1 MVNPL
6 KQKKKMNYPKTI
18 NIKLE
23 QVKETTSTND
33 YLAKLCKENKAKE
46 FYTVVAESQTNG
58 KGQRGNTWEAESGK
72 NLTFSMVLYPTAL
85 KAKEQFSL
93 SMVAALSCHQ
103 ALGNYTDGFSIKW
116 PNDIYFG
123 EEGMTSTSAQHVS
136 AMANVMVQDIKQHI
150 MGLRLYQKSIR
161 VIGDAEVTVE
171 TVNNTLPE
179 IAESVKRICKANAL
193 IAWLR
198 EAVKEREQAQKYV
211 SDMSLDD
218 WMKKQGIEKPVSP
231 EPPQMPRINFQDYKT
246 ILDTGLSVKEYNRF
260 VELNSA
266 LAVYGEMIHEKGLLT
281 RQKSELARIM
291 QNPTEVKESGRDT
304 IITRYEAD
312 DAAVIDEVY
321 TELQAR
327 YRKLQAEKNGIE
339 AKFSNLAM
347 DYQTRKN
354 DEWKAAKAQY
364 DRDLQK
370 VNSELVGIQT
380 QMKDWKKQR
389 LEELAALKIIIP
401 DALKP
406 LYKELKVKY
415 L

>member
-1 MVNPL
+1 MNIME
-6 KQKKKMNYPKTI
+6 KAQKRAILMIDSEY
-18 NIKLE
+18 
-23 QVKETTSTND
+23 V
-33 YLAKLCKENKAKE
+33 
-46 FYTVVAESQTNG
+46 F
-58 KGQRGNTWEAESGK
+58 
-72 NLTFSMVLYPTAL
+72 
-85 KAKEQFSL
+85 
-93 SMVAALSCHQ
+93 
-103 ALGNYTDGFSIKW
+103 
-116 PNDIYFG
+116 NDIYFTT

-218 WMKKQGIEKPVSP
+218 WMKKQGIEKPAVP
-231 EPPQMPRINFQDYKT
+231 QPPQMPRINFQDYNT
-246 ILDTGLSVKEYNRF
+246 ILDTGLTVKEYNRF

-304 IITRYEAD
+304 IITTYKVDVNISAD
-312 DAAVIDEVY
+312 IDNLY
-321 TELQAR
+321 TELQSE

-347 DYQTRKN
+347 DYQTRKM

-380 QMKDWKKQR
+380 QMNDWKKQR

>member
-1 MVNPL
+1 ME
-6 KQKKKMNYPKTI
+6 KAQKRAILIIDSEY
-18 NIKLE
+18 
-23 QVKETTSTND
+23 V
-33 YLAKLCKENKAKE
+33 
-46 FYTVVAESQTNG
+46 F
-58 KGQRGNTWEAESGK
+58 
-72 NLTFSMVLYPTAL
+72 
-85 KAKEQFSL
+85 
-93 SMVAALSCHQ
+93 
-103 ALGNYTDGFSIKW
+103 
-116 PNDIYFG
+116 NDIYFTN

-150 MGLRLYQKSIR
+150 MGLRLYEKSIR

-218 WMKKQGIEKPVSP
+218 WMKKQGIEKPAVP
-231 EPPQMPRINFQDYKT
+231 QPPQMPRINFQDYNT
-246 ILDTGLSVKEYNRF
+246 ILDTGLTVKEYNRF

-281 RQKSELARIM
+281 RQKLELARIM

-304 IITRYEAD
+304 IITTYKVDVNISAD
-312 DAAVIDEVY
+312 IDNLY
-321 TELQAR
+321 TELQSE

-347 DYQTRKN
+347 DYQTRKM

-380 QMKDWKKQR
+380 QMNDWKKQR

>member
-1 MVNPL
+1 MNIME
-6 KQKKKMNYPKTI
+6 KAQKRAILTI
-18 NIKLE
+18 D
-23 QVKETTSTND
+23 KE
-33 YLAKLCKENKAKE
+33 YV
-46 FYTVVAESQTNG
+46 F
-58 KGQRGNTWEAESGK
+58 
-72 NLTFSMVLYPTAL
+72 
-85 KAKEQFSL
+85 
-93 SMVAALSCHQ
+93 
-103 ALGNYTDGFSIKW
+103 
-116 PNDIYFG
+116 NDIYFG

-136 AMANVMVQDIKQHI
+136 AMANVMVQDIKQHL
-150 MGLRLYQKSIR
+150 MGLRLYEKSIR

-179 IAESVKRICKANAL
+179 ISDGVKQICKANAL

-198 EAVKEREQAQKYV
+198 EAVKEREQAQQYIQ
-211 SDMSLDD
+211 DMTLDK
-218 WMKKQGIEKPVSP
+218 WMELQGIEKPASP
-231 EPPQMPRINFQDYKT
+231 VPPMMPKINFQDYKT

-266 LAVYGEMIHEKGLLT
+266 LAVYGEMIHDKGLLT
-281 RQKSELARIM
+281 RQKNELARIL

-304 IITRYEAD
+304 IITTYKVD
-312 DAAVIDEVY
+312 VNVSVDIDKLY
-321 TELQAR
+321 TELQSE

-370 VNSELVGIQT
+370 VNFELVGIQT
-380 QMKDWKKQR
+380 QMNDWKKQR

>member
-1 MVNPL
+1 MNIME
-6 KQKKKMNYPKTI
+6 KAQKRAILMIDSEY
-18 NIKLE
+18 
-23 QVKETTSTND
+23 V
-33 YLAKLCKENKAKE
+33 
-46 FYTVVAESQTNG
+46 F
-58 KGQRGNTWEAESGK
+58 
-72 NLTFSMVLYPTAL
+72 
-85 KAKEQFSL
+85 
-93 SMVAALSCHQ
+93 
-103 ALGNYTDGFSIKW
+103 
-116 PNDIYFG
+116 NDIYFTT

-150 MGLRLYQKSIR
+150 MGLRLYEKSIR

-171 TVNNTLPE
+171 TENNTLPE

-218 WMKKQGIEKPVSP
+218 WMKKQGIEKPVST

-304 IITRYEAD
+304 IITTYKVDVNISAD
-312 DAAVIDEVY
+312 IDNLY
-321 TELQAR
+321 TELQSE

-380 QMKDWKKQR
+380 QMKEWKKQR

>member
-1 MVNPL
+1 ME
-6 KQKKKMNYPKTI
+6 KAQKRAILMIDSEY
-18 NIKLE
+18 
-23 QVKETTSTND
+23 V
-33 YLAKLCKENKAKE
+33 
-46 FYTVVAESQTNG
+46 F
-58 KGQRGNTWEAESGK
+58 
-72 NLTFSMVLYPTAL
+72 
-85 KAKEQFSL
+85 
-93 SMVAALSCHQ
+93 
-103 ALGNYTDGFSIKW
+103 
-116 PNDIYFG
+116 NDIYFTT

-150 MGLRLYQKSIR
+150 MGLRLYEKSIR

-218 WMKKQGIEKPVSP
+218 WMKKQGIEKPAVP
-231 EPPQMPRINFQDYKT
+231 QPPQMPRINFQDYNT
-246 ILDTGLSVKEYNRF
+246 ILDTGLTVKEYNRF

-304 IITRYEAD
+304 IITTYKVDVNISAD
-312 DAAVIDEVY
+312 IDNLY
-321 TELQAR
+321 TELQSE

-339 AKFSNLAM
+339 TKFSNLAM
-347 DYQTRKN
+347 DYQTRKM

-380 QMKDWKKQR
+380 QMNDWKKQR

>member
-1 MVNPL
+1 MNIME
-6 KQKKKMNYPKTI
+6 KAQKRAILMIDSEY
-18 NIKLE
+18 
-23 QVKETTSTND
+23 V
-33 YLAKLCKENKAKE
+33 
-46 FYTVVAESQTNG
+46 F
-58 KGQRGNTWEAESGK
+58 
-72 NLTFSMVLYPTAL
+72 
-85 KAKEQFSL
+85 
-93 SMVAALSCHQ
+93 
-103 ALGNYTDGFSIKW
+103 
-116 PNDIYFG
+116 NDIYFTT

-150 MGLRLYQKSIR
+150 MGLRLYEKSIR

-218 WMKKQGIEKPVSP
+218 WMKKQGIEKPAVP
-231 EPPQMPRINFQDYKT
+231 QPPQMPRINFQDYDT
-246 ILDTGLSVKEYNRF
+246 ILDTGLTVKEYNRF

-304 IITRYEAD
+304 IITTYKVD
-312 DAAVIDEVY
+312 VNIGVDLDKLY
-321 TELQAR
+321 TELQSE

-347 DYQTRKN
+347 DYQTRKM

-380 QMKDWKKQR
+380 QMNDWKKQR

>member
-1 MVNPL
+1 ME
-6 KQKKKMNYPKTI
+6 KAQKRAILMIDTEY
-18 NIKLE
+18 
-23 QVKETTSTND
+23 V
-33 YLAKLCKENKAKE
+33 
-46 FYTVVAESQTNG
+46 F
-58 KGQRGNTWEAESGK
+58 
-72 NLTFSMVLYPTAL
+72 
-85 KAKEQFSL
+85 
-93 SMVAALSCHQ
+93 
-103 ALGNYTDGFSIKW
+103 
-116 PNDIYFG
+116 NDIYFG

-150 MGLRLYQKSIR
+150 MGLRLYEKSIR

-281 RQKSELARIM
+281 RQKSELQRIR

-304 IITRYEAD
+304 IITQYRVD
-312 DAAVIDEVY
+312 VNIDTDLDKLY
-321 TELQAR
+321 TQLQSE

-339 AKFSNLAM
+339 AKFSNIAM

-370 VNSELVGIQT
+370 VNSELVGIHT
-380 QMKDWKKQR
+380 QMQEWKKQR

>member
-1 MVNPL
+1 MNIME
-6 KQKKKMNYPKTI
+6 KAQKRAILMIDSEY
-18 NIKLE
+18 
-23 QVKETTSTND
+23 V
-33 YLAKLCKENKAKE
+33 
-46 FYTVVAESQTNG
+46 F
-58 KGQRGNTWEAESGK
+58 
-72 NLTFSMVLYPTAL
+72 
-85 KAKEQFSL
+85 
-93 SMVAALSCHQ
+93 
-103 ALGNYTDGFSIKW
+103 
-116 PNDIYFG
+116 NDIYFTT

-150 MGLRLYQKSIR
+150 MGLRLYEKSIR

-304 IITRYEAD
+304 IITTYKVDVNISAD
-312 DAAVIDEVY
+312 IDNLY
-321 TELQAR
+321 TELQSE

-380 QMKDWKKQR
+380 QMKEWKKQR

>member
-1 MVNPL
+1 
-6 KQKKKMNYPKTI
+6 
-18 NIKLE
+18 
-23 QVKETTSTND
+23 
-33 YLAKLCKENKAKE
+33 
-46 FYTVVAESQTNG
+46 
-58 KGQRGNTWEAESGK
+58 
-72 NLTFSMVLYPTAL
+72 
-85 KAKEQFSL
+85 
-93 SMVAALSCHQ
+93 
-103 ALGNYTDGFSIKW
+103 
-116 PNDIYFG
+116 
-123 EEGMTSTSAQHVS
+123 
-136 AMANVMVQDIKQHI
+136 MANVMVQDIKQHI
-150 MGLRLYQKSIR
+150 MGLRLYEKSIR

-218 WMKKQGIEKPVSP
+218 WMKKQGIEKPAVP
-231 EPPQMPRINFQDYKT
+231 QPPQMPRINFQDYNT
-246 ILDTGLSVKEYNRF
+246 ILDTGLTVKEYNRF

-304 IITRYEAD
+304 IITTYKVSPHMTDID
-312 DAAVIDEVY
+312 DLY
-321 TELQAR
+321 TELQSE

-347 DYQTRKN
+347 DYQTRKM

-380 QMKDWKKQR
+380 QMNDWKKQR

>member
-1 MVNPL
+1 ME
-6 KQKKKMNYPKTI
+6 KAQKRAILMIDSEY
-18 NIKLE
+18 
-23 QVKETTSTND
+23 V
-33 YLAKLCKENKAKE
+33 
-46 FYTVVAESQTNG
+46 F
-58 KGQRGNTWEAESGK
+58 
-72 NLTFSMVLYPTAL
+72 
-85 KAKEQFSL
+85 
-93 SMVAALSCHQ
+93 
-103 ALGNYTDGFSIKW
+103 
-116 PNDIYFG
+116 NDIYFTT

-150 MGLRLYQKSIR
+150 MGLRLYEKSIR

-198 EAVKEREQAQKYV
+198 EAVKEREEAQKYV

-266 LAVYGEMIHEKGLLT
+266 LAVYGEMIHDKGLLT
-281 RQKSELARIM
+281 RQKNELARIM

-304 IITRYEAD
+304 IITTYKVSPHMTD
-312 DAAVIDEVY
+312 IDNLY
-321 TELQAR
+321 TELQSE

-380 QMKDWKKQR
+380 QMKEWKKQR

-406 LYKELKVKY
+406 LYKELKAKY

>member
-1 MVNPL
+1 MNIME
-6 KQKKKMNYPKTI
+6 KAQKRAILMIDSEY
-18 NIKLE
+18 
-23 QVKETTSTND
+23 V
-33 YLAKLCKENKAKE
+33 
-46 FYTVVAESQTNG
+46 F
-58 KGQRGNTWEAESGK
+58 
-72 NLTFSMVLYPTAL
+72 
-85 KAKEQFSL
+85 
-93 SMVAALSCHQ
+93 
-103 ALGNYTDGFSIKW
+103 
-116 PNDIYFG
+116 NDIYFTT

-150 MGLRLYQKSIR
+150 MGLRLYEKSIR
-161 VIGDAEVTVE
+161 VIGDSEVTVE

-218 WMKKQGIEKPVSP
+218 WMKKQGIEKPAVP
-231 EPPQMPRINFQDYKT
+231 QPPQMPRINFQDYNT
-246 ILDTGLSVKEYNRF
+246 ILDTGLTVKEYNRF

-281 RQKSELARIM
+281 RQKAELARIM

-304 IITRYEAD
+304 IITTYKVDVNISAD
-312 DAAVIDEVY
+312 IDNLY
-321 TELQAR
+321 TELQSE
-327 YRKLQAEKNGIE
+327 YRKMQAEKNGIE

-347 DYQTRKN
+347 DYQTRKM

-380 QMKDWKKQR
+380 QMNDWKKQR

-406 LYKELKVKY
+406 LYKELKAKY

>member
-1 MVNPL
+1 ME
-6 KQKKKMNYPKTI
+6 KAQKRAILMIDSEY
-18 NIKLE
+18 
-23 QVKETTSTND
+23 V
-33 YLAKLCKENKAKE
+33 
-46 FYTVVAESQTNG
+46 F
-58 KGQRGNTWEAESGK
+58 
-72 NLTFSMVLYPTAL
+72 
-85 KAKEQFSL
+85 
-93 SMVAALSCHQ
+93 
-103 ALGNYTDGFSIKW
+103 
-116 PNDIYFG
+116 NDIYFTT

-150 MGLRLYQKSIR
+150 MGLRLYEKSIR

-218 WMKKQGIEKPVSP
+218 WMKKQGIEKPAVP
-231 EPPQMPRINFQDYKT
+231 QPPQMPRINFQDYNT
-246 ILDTGLSVKEYNRF
+246 ILDTGLTVKEYNRF

-304 IITRYEAD
+304 IITTYK
-312 DAAVIDEVY
+312 VSPHMIDIDNLY
-321 TELQAR
+321 TELQSE

-339 AKFSNLAM
+339 AKFSNIAM
-347 DYQTRKN
+347 DYQTRKM

-401 DALKP
+401 DAMKP

>member
-1 MVNPL
+1 MD
-6 KQKKKMNYPKTI
+6 KAQKRAILTI
-18 NIKLE
+18 D
-23 QVKETTSTND
+23 KE
-33 YLAKLCKENKAKE
+33 YV
-46 FYTVVAESQTNG
+46 F
-58 KGQRGNTWEAESGK
+58 
-72 NLTFSMVLYPTAL
+72 
-85 KAKEQFSL
+85 
-93 SMVAALSCHQ
+93 
-103 ALGNYTDGFSIKW
+103 
-116 PNDIYFG
+116 NDIYFG

-136 AMANVMVQDIKQHI
+136 AMANVMVQDVKQHI
-150 MGLRLYQKSIR
+150 MGLRLYEKSIR
-161 VIGDAEVTVE
+161 VIGDVE
-171 TVNNTLPE
+171 CKVEEVNNTLPE
-179 IAESVKRICKANAL
+179 ISEGVKQICKANAL

-198 EAVKEREQAQKYV
+198 EAVKEREKAQQYV
-211 SDMSLDD
+211 QDMTLDK
-218 WMKKQGIEKPVSP
+218 WMELEGIEKPTSP
-231 EPPQMPRINFQDYKT
+231 QPPMMPKINFQDYNT

-266 LAVYGEMIHEKGLLT
+266 LAVYGEMIHENGLLT

-291 QNPTEVKESGRDT
+291 QNPTEVSESGRDT
-304 IITRYEAD
+304 IITTYKVDVNISAD
-312 DAAVIDEVY
+312 IDNLY
-321 TELQAR
+321 TELQSE

-347 DYQTRKN
+347 NYQTRKN

-380 QMKDWKKQR
+380 QMKEWKKQR

>member
-1 MVNPL
+1 MNIME
-6 KQKKKMNYPKTI
+6 KAQKRAILMIDSEY
-18 NIKLE
+18 
-23 QVKETTSTND
+23 V
-33 YLAKLCKENKAKE
+33 
-46 FYTVVAESQTNG
+46 F
-58 KGQRGNTWEAESGK
+58 
-72 NLTFSMVLYPTAL
+72 
-85 KAKEQFSL
+85 
-93 SMVAALSCHQ
+93 
-103 ALGNYTDGFSIKW
+103 
-116 PNDIYFG
+116 NDIYFTND
-123 EEGMTSTSAQHVS
+123 EGMTSTSAQHVS

-150 MGLRLYQKSIR
+150 MGLRLYEKSIR

-218 WMKKQGIEKPVSP
+218 WMKKQGIEKPAVP
-231 EPPQMPRINFQDYKT
+231 QPPQMPRINFQDYNT
-246 ILDTGLSVKEYNRF
+246 ILDTGLTVKEYNRF

-304 IITRYEAD
+304 IITTYKVDVNISAD
-312 DAAVIDEVY
+312 IDNLY
-321 TELQAR
+321 TELQSE

-347 DYQTRKN
+347 DYQTRKM

-380 QMKDWKKQR
+380 QMNDWKKQR

>member
-1 MVNPL
+1 MD
-6 KQKKKMNYPKTI
+6 KAQKRAILTI
-18 NIKLE
+18 D
-23 QVKETTSTND
+23 KE
-33 YLAKLCKENKAKE
+33 YV
-46 FYTVVAESQTNG
+46 F
-58 KGQRGNTWEAESGK
+58 
-72 NLTFSMVLYPTAL
+72 
-85 KAKEQFSL
+85 
-93 SMVAALSCHQ
+93 
-103 ALGNYTDGFSIKW
+103 
-116 PNDIYFG
+116 NDIYFG

-136 AMANVMVQDIKQHI
+136 AMANVMVQDVKQHI
-150 MGLRLYQKSIR
+150 MGLRLYEKSIR
-161 VIGDAEVTVE
+161 VIGDVE
-171 TVNNTLPE
+171 CKVEEVNNTLPE
-179 IAESVKRICKANAL
+179 ISEGVKQICKANAL

-198 EAVKEREQAQKYV
+198 EAVKEREKAQQYV
-211 SDMSLDD
+211 QDMTLDK
-218 WMKKQGIEKPVSP
+218 WMELEGIEKPTSP
-231 EPPQMPRINFQDYKT
+231 QPPMMPKINFQDYNT
-246 ILDTGLSVKEYNRF
+246 ILETGLTVKEYNRF

-266 LAVYGEMIHEKGLLT
+266 LAVYGEMIHDKGLLT
-281 RQKSELARIM
+281 RQKNELARIM

-304 IITRYEAD
+304 IITTYKVDVNISAD
-312 DAAVIDEVY
+312 IDNLY
-321 TELQAR
+321 TELQSE

-347 DYQTRKN
+347 DYQTRKM

-380 QMKDWKKQR
+380 QMQEWKKQR

>member
-1 MVNPL
+1 MNIME
-6 KQKKKMNYPKTI
+6 KAQKRAILMIDSEY
-18 NIKLE
+18 
-23 QVKETTSTND
+23 V
-33 YLAKLCKENKAKE
+33 
-46 FYTVVAESQTNG
+46 F
-58 KGQRGNTWEAESGK
+58 
-72 NLTFSMVLYPTAL
+72 
-85 KAKEQFSL
+85 
-93 SMVAALSCHQ
+93 
-103 ALGNYTDGFSIKW
+103 
-116 PNDIYFG
+116 NDIYFTT

-150 MGLRLYQKSIR
+150 MGLRLYEKSIR

-218 WMKKQGIEKPVSP
+218 WMKKQGIEKPAMP
-231 EPPQMPRINFQDYKT
+231 QPPQMPRINFQDYNT
-246 ILDTGLSVKEYNRF
+246 ILDTGLTVKEYNRF

-304 IITRYEAD
+304 IITTYKVDVNISAD
-312 DAAVIDEVY
+312 IDNLY
-321 TELQAR
+321 TELQSE

-380 QMKDWKKQR
+380 QMQEWKKQR

>member
-1 MVNPL
+1 ME
-6 KQKKKMNYPKTI
+6 KAQKRAILMIDSEY
-18 NIKLE
+18 
-23 QVKETTSTND
+23 V
-33 YLAKLCKENKAKE
+33 
-46 FYTVVAESQTNG
+46 F
-58 KGQRGNTWEAESGK
+58 
-72 NLTFSMVLYPTAL
+72 
-85 KAKEQFSL
+85 
-93 SMVAALSCHQ
+93 
-103 ALGNYTDGFSIKW
+103 
-116 PNDIYFG
+116 NDIYFTTD
-123 EEGMTSTSAQHVS
+123 EGMTSTSAQHVS

-150 MGLRLYQKSIR
+150 MGLRLYEKSIR

-266 LAVYGEMIHEKGLLT
+266 LAVYGEMIHDKGLLT
-281 RQKSELARIM
+281 RQKNELARIM

-304 IITRYEAD
+304 IITTYKVD
-312 DAAVIDEVY
+312 VNIGVDLDKLY
-321 TELQAR
+321 TELQSE

-339 AKFSNLAM
+339 AKFSNMAM
-347 DYQTRKN
+347 AYQTRKME
-354 DEWKAAKAQY
+354 EWKAAKSQY
-364 DRDLQK
+364 DRDLTR

-380 QMKDWKKQR
+380 RMQEWKKQR

-401 DALKP
+401 NDLKA
-406 LYKELKVKY
+406 LYKSLQVKY

>member
-1 MVNPL
+1 ME
-6 KQKKKMNYPKTI
+6 KAQKRAILMIDSEY
-18 NIKLE
+18 
-23 QVKETTSTND
+23 V
-33 YLAKLCKENKAKE
+33 
-46 FYTVVAESQTNG
+46 F
-58 KGQRGNTWEAESGK
+58 
-72 NLTFSMVLYPTAL
+72 
-85 KAKEQFSL
+85 
-93 SMVAALSCHQ
+93 
-103 ALGNYTDGFSIKW
+103 
-116 PNDIYFG
+116 NDIYFTT

-304 IITRYEAD
+304 IITTYKVD
-312 DAAVIDEVY
+312 VNISTDIDNLY
-321 TELQAR
+321 TELQSE

-380 QMKDWKKQR
+380 QMKEWKKQR

>member
-1 MVNPL
+1 MNIME
-6 KQKKKMNYPKTI
+6 KAQKRAILMIDSEY
-18 NIKLE
+18 
-23 QVKETTSTND
+23 V
-33 YLAKLCKENKAKE
+33 
-46 FYTVVAESQTNG
+46 F
-58 KGQRGNTWEAESGK
+58 
-72 NLTFSMVLYPTAL
+72 
-85 KAKEQFSL
+85 
-93 SMVAALSCHQ
+93 
-103 ALGNYTDGFSIKW
+103 
-116 PNDIYFG
+116 NDIYFTT

-150 MGLRLYQKSIR
+150 MGLRLYEKSIR

-218 WMKKQGIEKPVSP
+218 WMKKQGIEKPASP

-304 IITRYEAD
+304 IITTYKVDVNISAD
-312 DAAVIDEVY
+312 IDNLY
-321 TELQAR
+321 TELQSE

-380 QMKDWKKQR
+380 QMQEWKKQR

>member
-1 MVNPL
+1 MNIME
-6 KQKKKMNYPKTI
+6 KAQKRAILMIDSEY
-18 NIKLE
+18 
-23 QVKETTSTND
+23 V
-33 YLAKLCKENKAKE
+33 
-46 FYTVVAESQTNG
+46 F
-58 KGQRGNTWEAESGK
+58 
-72 NLTFSMVLYPTAL
+72 
-85 KAKEQFSL
+85 
-93 SMVAALSCHQ
+93 
-103 ALGNYTDGFSIKW
+103 
-116 PNDIYFG
+116 NDIYFTT

-304 IITRYEAD
+304 IITTYKVDVNISAD
-312 DAAVIDEVY
+312 IDNLY
-321 TELQAR
+321 TELQSE

-380 QMKDWKKQR
+380 QMKEWKKQR

>member
-1 MVNPL
+1 ME
-6 KQKKKMNYPKTI
+6 KAQKRAILMIDSEY
-18 NIKLE
+18 
-23 QVKETTSTND
+23 V
-33 YLAKLCKENKAKE
+33 
-46 FYTVVAESQTNG
+46 F
-58 KGQRGNTWEAESGK
+58 
-72 NLTFSMVLYPTAL
+72 
-85 KAKEQFSL
+85 
-93 SMVAALSCHQ
+93 
-103 ALGNYTDGFSIKW
+103 
-116 PNDIYFG
+116 NDIYFTT

-304 IITRYEAD
+304 IITTYKVDVNISAD
-312 DAAVIDEVY
+312 IDNLY
-321 TELQAR
+321 TELQSE

-380 QMKDWKKQR
+380 QMKEWKKQR